1 MKLEKFLGKNN
12 IVDQLDEDTLTSIGD
27 KVVEG
32 YNQDEDSRKE
42 WKRNLETWTKLAL
55 QVVDRRTYP
64 WDNASNVK
72 FPIVATAAM
81 QFAARAYPTLVP
93 PDGNIVKCK
102 TVGADPDGEK
112 FKRALR
118 IQKHMSYQIMHEMEE
133 WEEEMDRLLLTLP
146 IAGTVFKKT
155 YFDKAANRNKSELVM
170 PVDLVVNYWA
180 KDLKSCARVTQ
191 IHEWNKREVQNR
203 IRSKLFADIDLS
215 DPQVDTTHRTKVN
228 PSGQEAPD
236 NDETTPYIFLEQ
248 YCYHDLDKD
257 GYSEPYVVFVELN
270 SRKVARIVPNFDEET
285 VEVGEDGEIVRID
298 PLHYYTKYDFIP
310 NPDGGFYSIG
320 FGRLLGPINASVDT
334 LINQLIDSGTLSN
347 LQSGF
352 IGKGL
357 RMKMGEAALQ
367 PGEWRV
373 VNAMGDDIK
382 KQIFPLP
389 AKEPSQVLFKLLE
402 LLIQSSKELA
412 SVAEIFVGKMP
423 GQNTPA
429 TTTMATIEQG
439 MKLFTAVYK
448 RVYRSLTE
456 EFRKLFLL
464 NQKYLD
470 PQVEI
475 DILDEPVQQS
485 DYKGSEKDVIPAAD
499 PTAASQQERQQKAQG
514 VLQLL
519 PLGTINPMAATQMN
533 LEALDVDP
541 SKVMMQPQPQ
551 QDPKQQEMQMKAQ
564 LEAAKM
570 QHQQELDA
578 MKMKME
584 MAAEEQKM
592 RMKEELH
599 KMDLQYKQQ
608 EAMLKQ
614 RIAYF
619 ELQQSQA
626 QHVQGMQQQADQA
639 KMDAVKGAM
648 AHSQNMQQSA
658 QAHEQKMKQ
667 QPKTET
673 KAKSK

>member
-1 MKLEKFLGKNN
+1 MKLDTILNKNN
-12 IVDQLDEDTLTSIGD
+12 IVSEIDEDVLVSIGD
-27 KVVEG
+27 KVAEG
-32 YNQDEDSRKE
+32 YLQDEDSRKE
-42 WKRNLETWTKLAL
+42 WKKNLETWTKLAL
-55 QVVDRRTYP
+55 QVTDRRTYP

-72 FPIVATAAM
+72 FPIVSTAAM
-81 QFAARAYPTLVP
+81 QFAARSYPTLVP
-93 PDGNIVKCK
+93 SDGNIVKCK
-102 TVGADPDGEK
+102 VVGADPDGQK
-112 FKRALR
+112 FARANR
-118 IQKHMSYQIMHEMEE
+118 VQKHMSYQIMHEMEE

-191 IHEWNKREVQNR
+191 IHEWNKRDVQNR
-203 IRSKLFADIDLS
+203 IRSGLFSDIELPDA
-215 DPQVDTTHRTKVN
+215 QVDITHRTKVN
-228 PSGQEAPD
+228 PSGQSAPD
-236 NDETTPYIFLEQ
+236 NDETTPYVFLEQ
-248 YCYHDLDKD
+248 YCYLDLDKD
-257 GYSEPYVVFVELN
+257 GYSEPYVVFVELT
-270 SRKVARIVPNFDEET
+270 SRKVFRIAPNFDEET
-285 VEVGEDGEIVRID
+285 VTVKEDGKIVRID

-320 FGRLLGPINASVDT
+320 FGRLLGPINSSVDT

-357 RMKMGEAALQ
+357 RIKMGEAALQ

-389 AKEPSQVLFKLLE
+389 AREPSQVLFKLLE

-456 EFRKLFLL
+456 EFRKLYLL
-464 NQKYLD
+464 NRKYLD

-475 DILDEPVQQS
+475 DILDEPIQQS
-485 DYKGSEKDVIPAAD
+485 DYQGPDKDIIPAAD
-499 PTAASQQERQQKAQG
+499 PGAASQQERQQKAQG

-519 PLGTINPMAATQMN
+519 PLGTINPMAVTQMN

-570 QHQQELDA
+570 QHQQQLDA
-578 MKMKME
+578 AKLQMQQ
-584 MAAEEQKM
+584 AAEEQKL
-592 RMKEELH
+592 RMKEEIH
-599 KMDLQYKQQ
+599 RMDLQFKQQ
-608 EAMLKQ
+608 EAILKQ
-614 RIAYF
+614 RIAYL

-626 QHVQGMQQQADQA
+626 QHEQGMQQQADQT
-639 KMDAVKGAM
+639 KMDMIKGNLSHAQ
-648 AHSQNMQQSA
+648 SMQQSA
-658 QAHEQKMKQ
+658 QSHEQKMKQ
-667 QPKTET
+667 QPKKPE
-673 KAKSK
+673 AKSSK